1 MAAVARQPFAPLDGS
16 RLQSLT
22 SLKNRQN
29 GMSYTSTSL
38 HRRKADFDDSEN
50 VDPTL
55 SAKRSKASGP
65 VDVDAGKAPVFYLS
79 RSATAPRHDAL
90 PLSASTKVTS
100 AAARPVLQRKSPGSG
115 IAKSTPLSAP
125 AGRSPTGRGKRSGL
139 LSNRRRY
146 TRLDP
151 PAFRLGSSSAPFS
164 LDAAVKGTI
173 SSYSARPS
181 KPLLPETK
189 SSWHFDIH
197 EDTPE
202 QEMTNLLQ
210 HGTCILDISS
220 DEENE
225 RKARRDSD
233 EGRNKENIA
242 PADDI
247 SQTSV
252 RHSDDMPLDKERI
265 ALGEMNTADFY
276 PKGCDETSV
285 VLIPADEELP
295 VDTGAG
301 ADADADADADA
312 VRNVEQLMRSSADE
326 LSAKAAVLEPIDGTG
341 ESFDLWES
349 GSAKDESRGALI
361 VLEGLD
367 RSGKSTQAQLLVQRF
382 SEEGRPVKMMRFPDR
397 STPIGQL
404 IDSYLRRAT
413 DMDDHA
419 IHLLFSAN
427 RWEAA
432 KHMRELLA
440 AGTSVVCDRF
450 YHSGIV
456 YSAAKDN
463 PELSLEWARGPD
475 IGLPRPDAVIF
486 LDLNEEQ
493 AKARGGWGCEAYE
506 EEQMQR
512 RVREL
517 FSTLSKGKGQ
527 DGEDLIIVDAKETV
541 DEVAEQVWERVL
553 TRVKLVDKGELG
565 RTVRTMA

>member
-1 MAAVARQPFAPLDGS
+1 MAAVARQPFAPLNRA

-22 SLKNRQN
+22 TLVPN
-29 GMSYTSTSL
+29 GK
-38 HRRKADFDDSEN
+38 RKADFDDSEN

-55 SAKRSKASGP
+55 SAKRSKAAGS
-65 VDVDAGKAPVFYLS
+65 VDVDANKAPLFCLS
-79 RSATAPRHDAL
+79 HAALTPRHDSL
-90 PLSASTKVTS
+90 PLSSPIKAT
-100 AAARPVLQRKSPGSG
+100 AAAVRPHVQRKSPAAG
-115 IAKSTPLSAP
+115 IIKSTPLSAP

-139 LSNRRRY
+139 LSSRRRY
-146 TRLDP
+146 TRIEP
-151 PAFRLGSSSAPFS
+151 PAFRLGSSAAPFS

-189 SSWHFDIH
+189 ASWDFEIH

-210 HGTCILDISS
+210 HSTCILDISS

-225 RKARRDSD
+225 LKARRDSV
-233 EGRNKENIA
+233 EGRNKENI
-242 PADDI
+242 PPTDDVSETSI
-247 SQTSV
+247 S
-252 RHSDDMPLDKERI
+252 RPDHMALDKERV
-265 ALGEMNTADFY
+265 ALGEMHTPDFY

-285 VLIPADEELP
+285 VLVPADGELP
-295 VDTGAG
+295 VD
-301 ADADADADADA
+301 ADIEADA
-312 VRNVEQLMRSSADE
+312 VKNVQQLMSSSSDE
-326 LSAKAAVLEPIDGTG
+326 LSVKAAVLQPLEGTG

-349 GSAKDESRGALI
+349 GSAKDELRGALI

-367 RSGKSTQAQLLVQRF
+367 RSGKTTQAQLLVKRF
-382 SEEGRPVKMMRFPDR
+382 SDEGRPVKMMRFPDR

-404 IDSYLRRAT
+404 IDGYLRRAT
-413 DMDDHA
+413 DMDDHV

-432 KHMRELLA
+432 KHIRELLA
-440 AGTSVVCDRF
+440 AGTSVICDRF

-486 LDLNEEQ
+486 LDLDEEQ
-493 AKARGGWGCEAYE
+493 AKARGGWGREAYE
-506 EEQMQR
+506 EERMQR

-517 FSTLSKGKGQ
+517 FWALSKGQ
-527 DGEDLIIVDAKETV
+527 DGEDLIIVNARGTV
-541 DEVAEQVWERVL
+541 EEVAEQVWERAL

-565 RTVRTMA
+565 KTVRTS

>member
-1 MAAVARQPFAPLDGS
+1 MACLTRRPRFITSANMPLRS
-16 RLQSLT
+16 PALIS
-22 SLKNRQN
+22 N
-29 GMSYTSTSL
+29 GK
-38 HRRKADFDDSEN
+38 RKADFDDAEN

-55 SAKRSKASGP
+55 SAKRSKTTA
-65 VDVDAGKAPVFYLS
+65 VDANKAPVFYLS
-79 RSATAPRHDAL
+79 RSAATSRHDVL
-90 PLSASTKVTS
+90 PLSSPTTKTTS
-100 AAARPVLQRKSPGSG
+100 AAVRPLLQRKSPTTG

-139 LSNRRRY
+139 LSRSRRY
-146 TRLDP
+146 TRIEP

-181 KPLLPETK
+181 KPLLPEAK
-189 SSWHFDIH
+189 ASWHFDIH

-225 RKARRDSD
+225 RKAQRDSV

-242 PADDI
+242 PADDV
-247 SQTSV
+247 SQTPV
-252 RHSDDMPLDKERI
+252 RHSDAMPVDKERV

-295 VDTGAG
+295 
-301 ADADADADADA
+301 ADADA
-312 VRNVEQLMRSSADE
+312 VKNVEQLMRSSAE
-326 LSAKAAVLEPIDGTG
+326 EPSAKAAVLEPLDGTG

-367 RSGKSTQAQLLVQRF
+367 RN
-382 SEEGRPVKMMRFPDR
+382 R

-413 DMDDHA
+413 DMNDHA

-432 KHMRELLA
+432 KHIRELLA
-440 AGTSVVCDRF
+440 AGTSVICDRF

-486 LDLNEEQ
+486 LDLDEEQ

-517 FSTLSKGKGQ
+517 FSTLTKGKGQ
-527 DGEDLIIVDAKETV
+527 DGEDLMMIDARGTV

-553 TRVKLVDKGELG
+553 TRLKLVDRGELG
-565 RTVRTMA
+565 KMVRTMS